1 MRKGISVA
9 VAAMLVSGML
19 AGCSDDDSE
28 NPEARPGKIGVIL
41 PDTTSSQR
49 WVDDDPKYLKEA
61 FAAAG
66 VPADIQ
72 NAQGDKRRFE
82 RIGRQMIADGVTVLI
97 IANLDS
103 RSGKV
108 VLDEARAENVLTIDY
123 DRLTLNGG
131 ARYYVSFDNV
141 AVGRMQ
147 AQGLIKCLAE
157 ENVTRPVVAELH
169 GAPSDHNATLFKQ
182 GYDSVLQQQYDTG
195 DMRKGPDQ
203 PVPNWDLTEAGLIF
217 EQMMTQTDGKIDGVL
232 AANDGL
238 ANAVI
243 EVLKKTRSNGRVPVT
258 GQDAEV
264 QGLQNMLAGDQCMT
278 VYKAIKAQATAA
290 AELAIALAKGK
301 PRDIVQVV
309 KDPVSGADIQSV
321 LLPPKL
327 IYRADIKDVVRE
339 GFVTEEELCTRE
351 FAEACA
357 DAGVG

>member
-339 GFVTEEELCTRE
+339 